1 MLVAFRV
8 VMLVA
13 SLVMMLVEMLVAT
26 LLVML
31 VTMVFGTCNGFFF
44 NVYVSFIVVS
54 FIPLVY
60 IYLIANITR
69 IYHHHCCHR
78 HHHHYRRVVILRHL
92 IEQLNLEEFW
102 HCLITVVITY
112 R

>member
-1 MLVAFRV
+1 MMLVAFRV

-44 NVYVSFIVVS
+44 NVYVSFIVV
-54 FIPLVY
+54 
-60 IYLIANITR
+60 
-69 IYHHHCCHR
+69 
-78 HHHHYRRVVILRHL
+78 
-92 IEQLNLEEFW
+92 
-102 HCLITVVITY
+102 
-112 R
+112 